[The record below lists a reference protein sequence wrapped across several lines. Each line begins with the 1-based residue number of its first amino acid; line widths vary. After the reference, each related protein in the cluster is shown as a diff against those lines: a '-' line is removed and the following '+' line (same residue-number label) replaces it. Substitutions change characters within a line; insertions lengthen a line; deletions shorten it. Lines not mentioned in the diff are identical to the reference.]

1 MLSAVLSAALRRLA
15 VMYRCVRTVLIKT
28 APILPCRRQGY
39 VRYMTGAIVRGAHS
53 ARVQEPGKSSS
64 ARDRVDPLTSS
75 LDRPADLFYN
85 RTSDTSG
92 AQGTAL
98 LGVFLAIMACSSTR

>member
-1 MLSAVLSAALRRLA
+1 VLSAVLSASLRRLA

-28 APILPCRRQGY
+28 APILRRHGY
-39 VRYMTGAIVRGAHS
+39 ERYATGAIVRGAHS

-64 ARDRVDPLTSS
+64 ARDRVGPLTSS
-75 LDRPADLFYN
+75 LDRPAGLFYN

-98 LGVFLAIMACSSTR
+98 LGVFLAIMACSSTP